1 MAFRIEFSPEADDHI
16 GVLTAHERARLL
28 DGIMLQLVDQPTV
41 ETRRRKHMRPH
52 PVAQYRLRVGD
63 LRVYYDVNE
72 PESLVLVKAVG
83 IKVRDKVYVGGKEIE
98 L

>member
-1 MAFRIEFSPEADDHI
+1 MAFRIEFSPEAEDHTAA
-16 GVLTAHERARLL
+16 LTAHERARLL
-28 DGIMLQLVDQPTV
+28 DDVMLQLMDRPAV
-41 ETRRRKHMRPH
+41 ETRRRKRMRPN

-63 LRVYYDVNE
+63 LRVYYDVSE

-83 IKVRDKVYVGGKEIE
+83 IKVRNKVYVGGREIE